1 MRDIINGTIYD
12 TDTASA
18 IGTLIDDYNDLD
30 LSSYTITAYILYL
43 NEDDKYFLYI
53 YSFPFE
59 NEPDI
64 FPLDDFNAKS
74 WLDKINAK
82 HQAAIDDYF
91 KAWLCRILN
100 IDIDKIYGMT

>member
-18 IGTLIDDYNDLD
+18 IGTLIDCNDIA
-30 LSSYTITAYILYL
+30 SYAIIVYILYQS
-43 NEDDKYFLYI
+43 EDDKYFLYI

-59 NEPDI
+59 NEPGI

-82 HQAAIDDYF
+82 HQASIDDYF
-91 KAWLCRILN
+91 KSWLCRILN